1 MKILAFI
8 LFLCGCIFTA
18 NAQRSIHYDLQQL
31 LKENKLET
39 TPDQQTQA
47 LNDPQKHAISTKGTI
62 VWLKDVS
69 FKEGTIDIDLR
80 GKDVFV
86 RSFLGI
92 AFHGIDTNI
101 YDAIYF
107 RPFNF
112 RHPDTLRH
120 RWSVQYVSIPEYN
133 YDVLRKDHPLTYENA
148 VNPVPLATEW
158 FHATIM
164 IKDGYITVYVN
175 HSPKESLKVK
185 LLNDRSDGKIGL
197 WNDWLPGDFANLV
210 ITPK

>member
-8 LFLCGCIFTA
+8 LFLSGCIFTA
-18 NAQRSIHYDLQQL
+18 NAQQSIKYDLQQL

-47 LNDPQKHAISTKGTI
+47 LDDSQRHAISTKGTI
-62 VWLKDVS
+62 VWLKDVR
-69 FKEGTIDIDLR
+69 FREGTIDIDIR
-80 GKDVFV
+80 GKDVFL
-86 RSFLGI
+86 RSFLGV
-92 AFHGIDTNI
+92 AFHGIDTNT
-101 YDAIYF
+101 YDAVYF

-120 RWSVQYVSIPEYN
+120 RWSVQYVSIPNYN
-133 YDVLRKDHPLTYENA
+133 YDVLRKEHPLTYENA

-158 FHATIM
+158 FHATIV
-164 IKDGYITVYVN
+164 IKDGYVTVYVN

-185 LLNDRSDGKIGL
+185 LLNDVKDGKIGL